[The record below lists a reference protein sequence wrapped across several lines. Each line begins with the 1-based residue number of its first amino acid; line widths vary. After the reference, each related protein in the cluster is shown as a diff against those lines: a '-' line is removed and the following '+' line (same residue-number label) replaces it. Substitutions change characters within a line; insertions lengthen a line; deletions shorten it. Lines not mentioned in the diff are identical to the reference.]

1 MDQKY
6 GQARLLFRKLFDDEE
21 QKQEA
26 GKCFESWEAFR
37 GNNKSEKAAILAYSK
52 DIHVILKG
60 APSVEHEAVKE
71 SMKNSIITAKNI
83 ENAFSENP
91 TQIVLGRRK
100 KDGSKKWHVFIPST
114 LERFEK
120 ALSQLN
126 TIDAATE
133 ATPVQ
138 EDERITRKDAC
149 TTEPTAA
156 MQTADGMESPT
167 GPRDEAIPVDAPAYF
182 TGQMLKLEKERDELK
197 EERDELK
204 RERGELRQMWTTHN
218 QSNET
223 ALDSLEQNKRR
234 RIIDHREH
242 IKKWMDA
249 GMIIII
255 ACESFSYE
263 LFDYIQIQIDEE
275 IQRIVL
281 KVGWKMEWDSIPCSN
296 VDKCKPSM
304 MIFFIAHF
312 VVHNFSPF

>member
-52 DIHVILKG
+52 DIDVILKG
-60 APSVEHEAVKE
+60 APSVEHEAVKR

-83 ENAFSENP
+83 EIAFSENP

-126 TIDAATE
+126 TVDAATE

-182 TGQMLKLEKERDELK
+182 TFTGQMLNLEEERDELKEERDELK

-204 RERGELRQMWTTHN
+204 RERDELRQIN

-223 ALDSLEQNKRR
+223 ALDSLEQNIRR
-234 RIIDHREH
+234 RIIDHGEH
-242 IKKWMDA
+242 IKEWMDA
-249 GMIIII
+249 GMII

-263 LFDYIQIQIDEE
+263 LFDYIQTQIDEE

-281 KVGWKMEWDSIPCSN
+281 KVGWKMEWDSIKN
-296 VDKCKPSM
+296 
-304 MIFFIAHF
+304 IL
-312 VVHNFSPF
+312 

>member
-52 DIHVILKG
+52 DIDVILKG
-60 APSVEHEAVKE
+60 APSVEHEAVKR

-83 ENAFSENP
+83 EIAFSENP

-126 TIDAATE
+126 TVDAATE

-182 TGQMLKLEKERDELK
+182 TFTGQMLNLEEERDELK

-204 RERGELRQMWTTHN
+204 E
-218 QSNET
+218 
-223 ALDSLEQNKRR
+223 
-234 RIIDHREH
+234 
-242 IKKWMDA
+242 
-249 GMIIII
+249 
-255 ACESFSYE
+255 
-263 LFDYIQIQIDEE
+263 
-275 IQRIVL
+275 
-281 KVGWKMEWDSIPCSN
+281 
-296 VDKCKPSM
+296 
-304 MIFFIAHF
+304 
-312 VVHNFSPF
+312 